1 MDPMPSSSVSEDS
14 YSVLTYIIQINNIFK
29 IPKLRERE
37 REREDCQS
45 SLKEK
50 TEQTREAKF
59 RVMCI

>member
-1 MDPMPSSSVSEDS
+1 MDPMPSSGMSEHS

-29 IPKLRERE
+29 IPKLRE